1 MSRITAVATRKA
13 LSSGTLLAV
22 GGGLALYQ
30 MTSLVLGPA
39 GSRELHISLTL
50 PAVGLNEPSVPMS
63 SGATLMLGTLAGPA
77 ASSVSARRIA
87 PHRAAGRTVARLAAA
102 VVPAPVTKTSPA
114 SPVTPVTPPPPT
126 THPSEPPVPPIA
138 VSPDPRPVAPEHH
151 DDD

>member
-50 PAVGLNEPSVPMS
+50 PAVSLNEPSVPMS
-63 SGATLMLGTLAGPA
+63 SGVTLMLGTLAGPS
-77 ASSVSARRIA
+77 ASSVSAPRTA
-87 PHRAAGRTVARLAAA
+87 PHRAAGRTVVHLAAA
-102 VVPAPVTKTSPA
+102 VVPAPLTKTAPA
-114 SPVTPVTPPPPT
+114 SPVTPVAPPAPT
-126 THPSEPPVPPIA
+126 THPSEQPVTPIA
-138 VSPDPRPVAPEHH
+138 VPTDPRPVAPEHH